1 MSIECVNVNQSE
13 TQFSGSYVD
22 NLLDFSKVSGRT
34 WKPSFR
40 FSYEGRDYI
49 FCERTIYYDS
59 YKPEVEALIVD
70 ETSCYEGSCQIVS
83 LVNLR
88 NVESLIINAVI
99 SKVCDDV
106 KTEGQLKIDPIDSV
120 VYDDKWGIYK
130 ISENE
135 FYIVRR
141 FSEQVHYIKGDTEY
155 DYVPLLHSF
164 YVYLIYKISGNQ
176 LSLEAVEI
184 PILRNIPEGACI
196 PNYLSW
202 GTDDFKYIGNN
213 SFVFASVT
221 SNEEFSNI
229 NLSLYS
235 LDVGN
240 SLVNNE
246 IHQQVPIV
254 KDPSY
259 YGISMPQEYSH
270 FDVEDCSI
278 YFVENSDDL
287 LILEFGLRFEKYNDN
302 TGFDVV
308 NYSTI
313 VFNIV
318 SYNNFQN
325 FVFSSSYTHAFS
337 NNLSQLLQDLLSV
350 SNSYVNFGDYIGNVN
365 FVKVEDKIVMYGA
378 FKYLSIE
385 NSNDLGINNRAIENH
400 FASGF
405 EASLVVYDFN
415 QNDLKLS
422 FKEIYF
428 TGNKKYADSIAV
440 YYNYFDSFL
449 PIFSQ
454 KTQNLPNGV
463 LVLNSAAK
471 EKVCQILEGKYQ
483 ISDCEQNDFYFVLK
497 DIDRFYDQPRN
508 SVQIFSDECSFYM
521 ITAIRLLRSYEDF
534 HASTNETPIDE
545 YLAIVLFKFSFDEQG
560 NLIKEYRIL
569 DVIKLYVV
577 SPGDTYVGRQ
587 ESVYIPQIFF
597 DNQKRLHYYVY
608 VYRSLPNIGRGR
620 IAAI

>member
-1 MSIECVNVNQSE
+1 MVIKKKYSIIEDISIECVNVNQSE

-22 NLLDFSKVSGRT
+22 NLLEGPNRT

-49 FCERTIYYDS
+49 FCERTITYDF
-59 YKPEVEALIVD
+59 YPEVEALIVD

-88 NVESLIINAVI
+88 NVESLISNAVI

-106 KTEGQLKIDPIDSV
+106 KTGRQLKINPIYSIY
-120 VYDDKWGIYK
+120 YDDTWEIYK

-135 FYIVRR
+135 FYIVKRIP
-141 FSEQVHYIKGDTEY
+141 EQLYYIENY
-155 DYVPLLHSF
+155 NYVYLLHYF

-176 LSLEAVEI
+176 VSLEAVEI
-184 PILRNIPEGACI
+184 PILRSIPEGACI

-202 GTDDFKYIGNN
+202 GTGDFKYIGNN

-221 SNEEFSNI
+221 SNTELSNI

-246 IHQQVPIV
+246 IHQQVPVV

-259 YGISMPQEYSH
+259 YGISMPQEYSY
-270 FDVEDCSI
+270 FNVEYCSI
-278 YFVENSDDL
+278 RFVENSDDL
-287 LILEFGLRFEKYNDN
+287 LILEFYLRFEHYNDN
-302 TGFDVV
+302 TGFGVE
-308 NYSTI
+308 YSPI

-350 SNSYVNFGDYIGNVN
+350 SNSYVYSDEYTGNVN

-378 FKYLSIE
+378 FDYLSIE
-385 NSNDLGINNRAIENH
+385 NSNDLGINNIAIGNYY
-400 FASGF
+400 AIRF
-405 EASLVVYDFN
+405 EASLAVYDFN

-428 TGNKKYADSIAV
+428 TGNKEDV
-440 YYNYFDSFL
+440 NLDFYYSYFDSFL
-449 PIFSQ
+449 PTFSQ
-454 KTQNLPNGV
+454 KTQNLPNHV
-463 LVLNSAAK
+463 LVLNSTAK
-471 EKVCQILEGKYQ
+471 EKVCQILEGKY
-483 ISDCEQNDFYFVLK
+483 
-497 DIDRFYDQPRN
+497 
-508 SVQIFSDECSFYM
+508 
-521 ITAIRLLRSYEDF
+521 
-534 HASTNETPIDE
+534 
-545 YLAIVLFKFSFDEQG
+545 
-560 NLIKEYRIL
+560 
-569 DVIKLYVV
+569 
-577 SPGDTYVGRQ
+577 
-587 ESVYIPQIFF
+587 
-597 DNQKRLHYYVY
+597 
-608 VYRSLPNIGRGR
+608 
-620 IAAI
+620 